1 MSTRNLHDSHVRRS
15 INPLRNCYDLAASLH
30 EIDSPFAN
38 VVDSIL
44 ETTNSS
50 GYLLAN
56 LELLLDAVRLDV
68 IEHTPP
74 DPRPQVQQAVEPVWN
89 VNSGGPVNWKDRP
102 RGQNVA
108 YQPLDVDEY
117 CNEFD
122 AGCL

>member
-1 MSTRNLHDSHVRRS
+1 MSARNLHDSHVRRS
-15 INPLRNCYDLAASLH
+15 INPLRNCYDVGGWH
-30 EIDSPFAN
+30 HDVGSPFAH
-38 VVDSIL
+38 VIDYIL
-44 ETTNSS
+44 ESTNSPD
-50 GYLLAN
+50 YLVAN
-56 LELLLDAVRLDV
+56 LEMLLHAAKQDRAA
-68 IEHTPP
+68 HQP
-74 DPRPQVQQAVEPVWN
+74 PVWN